1 MLCPLFHPL
10 LHSFL
15 QTLGFKV
22 LTAVLISNGVDSFT
36 FITAEFFFGGNPKI
50 MGGFIYLFIY
60 QLGFFFSSSTFHF
73 KGNML
78 EGFFLKKLPRMRR
91 VNQHPQAHNEGWM
104 LSRQETIFCWIP
116 VAKLTI
122 VATSLAFFT
131 TSLINNNLLA
141 LKFLEGWCTFH
152 CKHKNVGRF
161 LLMLPKGR
169 ANQHPLV
176 HHGRMGC

>member
-1 MLCPLFHPL
+1 MVLCLLFHPL

-22 LTAVLISNGVDSFT
+22 LTALLISNGVASFT
-36 FITAEFFFGGNPKI
+36 FITAEFFFGGNPLI

-78 EGFFLKKLPRMRR
+78 EGFFLMLPRTRR
-91 VNQHPQAHNEGWM
+91 VNQHPQAHDEGWM
-104 LSRQETIFCWIP
+104 LSGEETIFCWIP
-116 VAKLTI
+116 VANLTM

-131 TSLINNNLLA
+131 TSLINSNLLA
-141 LKFLEGWCTFH
+141 LKFLEGWSTFH
-152 CKHKNVGRF
+152 FKHK
-161 LLMLPKGR
+161 MLEGFF
-169 ANQHPLV
+169 
-176 HHGRMGC
+176 